1 MKLPKPHTSPADS
14 EPVQG
19 PRKLCL
25 YQTLQVVLQ
34 QVALGQCVE
43 DHHSLRVYAM
53 AFRMPV
59 PSLLYKD
66 RIEAQL
72 KKTATVILQRT
83 SHGIIKSF
91 LLRNTQ
97 TNFSWNQ
104 KETGV
109 PPTPLQA
116 GVYTDPRPLRMRPP
130 LR

>member
-72 KKTATVILQRT
+72 KKNCNFHFANRKGAGFDEFCWTEEAVMAEKLRVT
-83 SHGIIKSF
+83 SCQQPVK
-91 LLRNTQ
+91 N
-97 TNFSWNQ
+97 
-104 KETGV
+104 
-109 PPTPLQA
+109 
-116 GVYTDPRPLRMRPP
+116 
-130 LR
+130 

>member
-1 MKLPKPHTSPADS
+1 M
-14 EPVQG
+14 
-19 PRKLCL
+19 
-25 YQTLQVVLQ
+25 
-34 QVALGQCVE
+34 ALGQCVE
-43 DHHSLRVYAM
+43 HHHSLRVYAM

-72 KKTATVILQRT
+72 KKTSTVILQRI

-97 TNFSWNQ
+97 TKSSWNQ

-109 PPTPLQA
+109 PPTPLQV
-116 GVYTDPRPLRMRPP
+116 GVYTDPHPLRMRPSTEMTGVTLQP
-130 LR
+130 EILSTASPNGEDV

>member
-43 DHHSLRVYAM
+43 DHHSLRVYVM

-72 KKTATVILQRT
+72 KKNCNSHLAENITWNHKVVSAEKHTNKFLMEPERDRSAPHT
-83 SHGIIKSF
+83 SPGRCLH
-91 LLRNTQ
+91 
-97 TNFSWNQ
+97 
-104 KETGV
+104 
-109 PPTPLQA
+109 
-116 GVYTDPRPLRMRPP
+116 
-130 LR
+130 